1 MKILREMVRSTVMG
15 TDAIDN
21 VMPYVEDKALAALMS
36 EQKRGMCEL
45 MEEAKRGLT
54 REEIAEAEGGK
65 LGKTM
70 LKASSKVNAMLRTSR
85 ACSSRATKWASSAC
99 KSASTKCKRSTTRC
113 PLRQKNCSS
122 STTKTSALCAN
133 SCDHMVSGA
142 AMPMSPSA
150 VFNVFLTICA
160 RKRRAFVAPLS
171 SLTMR

>member
-54 REEIAEAEGGK
+54 QEEIAEAEGGK

-70 LKASSKVNAMLRTSR
+70 LKASSKVNAMLNND
-85 ACSSRATKWASSAC
+85 ASHIARMLIEGYEMGVVSLQ
-99 KSASTKCKRSTTRC
+99 KCVNEM
-113 PLRQKNCSS
+113 QKEH
-122 STTKTSALCAN
+122 
-133 SCDHMVSGA
+133 DEV
-142 AMPMSPSA
+142 
-150 VFNVFLTICA
+150 
-160 RKRRAFVAPLS
+160 PLS
-171 SLTMR
+171 AKELLKLYDKNVRALRKFL

>member
-21 VMPYVEDKALAALMS
+21 VMPYVEDKDLAALMS

-70 LKASSKVNAMLRTSR
+70 LKASSKVNAMLNND
-85 ACSSRATKWASSAC
+85 ASHIARMLIEGYEMGVVSLQ
-99 KSASTKCKRSTTRC
+99 KCVNEM
-113 PLRQKNCSS
+113 QKEH
-122 STTKTSALCAN
+122 
-133 SCDHMVSGA
+133 DEV
-142 AMPMSPSA
+142 
-150 VFNVFLTICA
+150 
-160 RKRRAFVAPLS
+160 PLS
-171 SLTMR
+171 AKELLKLYDKNVRALRKFL

>member
-65 LGKTM
+65 FGKTM
-70 LKASSKVNAMLRTSR
+70 LKASSKVNAMLNND
-85 ACSSRATKWASSAC
+85 ASHIARMLIEGYEMGVVSLQ
-99 KSASTKCKRSTTRC
+99 KCVNEM
-113 PLRQKNCSS
+113 QKEH
-122 STTKTSALCAN
+122 
-133 SCDHMVSGA
+133 DEV
-142 AMPMSPSA
+142 
-150 VFNVFLTICA
+150 
-160 RKRRAFVAPLS
+160 PLS
-171 SLTMR
+171 AKELLKLYDKNVRALRKFL

>member
-36 EQKRGMCEL
+36 EQKCGMCEL

-70 LKASSKVNAMLRTSR
+70 LKASSKVNAMLNND
-85 ACSSRATKWASSAC
+85 ASHIARMLIEGYEMGVVSLQ
-99 KSASTKCKRSTTRC
+99 KCVNEM
-113 PLRQKNCSS
+113 QKEH
-122 STTKTSALCAN
+122 
-133 SCDHMVSGA
+133 DEV
-142 AMPMSPSA
+142 
-150 VFNVFLTICA
+150 
-160 RKRRAFVAPLS
+160 PLS
-171 SLTMR
+171 AKELLKLYDKNVRALRKFL

>member
-70 LKASSKVNAMLRTSR
+70 LKASSKVNAMLNND
-85 ACSSRATKWASSAC
+85 ASHIARMLIEGYEMGVVSLQ
-99 KSASTKCKRSTTRC
+99 KCVNEM
-113 PLRQKNCSS
+113 QKEHNE
-122 STTKTSALCAN
+122 
-133 SCDHMVSGA
+133 V
-142 AMPMSPSA
+142 
-150 VFNVFLTICA
+150 
-160 RKRRAFVAPLS
+160 PLS
-171 SLTMR
+171 AKELLKLYDKNVRALRKFL

>member
-21 VMPYVEDKALAALMS
+21 VMPYVEDKDLAALMS

-70 LKASSKVNAMLRTSR
+70 LKASSKVNAMLNND
-85 ACSSRATKWASSAC
+85 ASHIARMLIEGYEMCVVSLQ
-99 KSASTKCKRSTTRC
+99 KCVNEM
-113 PLRQKNCSS
+113 QKEH
-122 STTKTSALCAN
+122 
-133 SCDHMVSGA
+133 DEV
-142 AMPMSPSA
+142 
-150 VFNVFLTICA
+150 
-160 RKRRAFVAPLS
+160 PLS
-171 SLTMR
+171 AKELLKLYDKNVRALRKFL

>member
-21 VMPYVEDKALAALMS
+21 IMPYVEDKDLAALMS

-70 LKASSKVNAMLRTSR
+70 LKASSKVNAMLNND
-85 ACSSRATKWASSAC
+85 ASHIARMLIEGYEMGVVSLQ
-99 KSASTKCKRSTTRC
+99 KCVNEM
-113 PLRQKNCSS
+113 QKEH
-122 STTKTSALCAN
+122 
-133 SCDHMVSGA
+133 DEV
-142 AMPMSPSA
+142 
-150 VFNVFLTICA
+150 
-160 RKRRAFVAPLS
+160 PLS
-171 SLTMR
+171 AKELLKLYDKNVRALRKFL

>member
-70 LKASSKVNAMLRTSR
+70 LKASSKVNAMLNND
-85 ACSSRATKWASSAC
+85 ASHIARMLIEGYEMGVVSLQ
-99 KSASTKCKRSTTRC
+99 KCVNEM
-113 PLRQKNCSS
+113 QKEH
-122 STTKTSALCAN
+122 
-133 SCDHMVSGA
+133 DEV
-142 AMPMSPSA
+142 
-150 VFNVFLTICA
+150 
-160 RKRRAFVAPLS
+160 PLS
-171 SLTMR
+171 AKELLKLYDKNVRALRKFL

>member
-70 LKASSKVNAMLRTSR
+70 LKASSKVNAMLNND
-85 ACSSRATKWASSAC
+85 ASHIARMLIEGYEMGVVSLQ
-99 KSASTKCKRSTTRC
+99 KCVNEM
-113 PLRQKNCSS
+113 QKE
-122 STTKTSALCAN
+122 
-133 SCDHMVSGA
+133 HEEV
-142 AMPMSPSA
+142 
-150 VFNVFLTICA
+150 
-160 RKRRAFVAPLS
+160 PLS
-171 SLTMR
+171 AKELLKLYDKNVRALRKFL

>member
-70 LKASSKVNAMLRTSR
+70 LKASSKVNAMLNND
-85 ACSSRATKWASSAC
+85 ASHIA
-99 KSASTKCKRSTTRC
+99 RM
-113 PLRQKNCSS
+113 LIEGY
-122 STTKTSALCAN
+122 
-133 SCDHMVSGA
+133 D
-142 AMPMSPSA
+142 PSA
-150 VFNVFLTICA
+150 KELLKLYDKNVRALRKFL
-160 RKRRAFVAPLS
+160 
-171 SLTMR
+171 

>member
-70 LKASSKVNAMLRTSR
+70 LKASSKVNAMLNND
-85 ACSSRATKWASSAC
+85 ASHIARMLIEGYEIGVVSLQ
-99 KSASTKCKRSTTRC
+99 KCVNEM
-113 PLRQKNCSS
+113 QKEH
-122 STTKTSALCAN
+122 
-133 SCDHMVSGA
+133 DEV
-142 AMPMSPSA
+142 PPSA
-150 VFNVFLTICA
+150 KELLKLYDKNVRALRKFL
-160 RKRRAFVAPLS
+160 
-171 SLTMR
+171 